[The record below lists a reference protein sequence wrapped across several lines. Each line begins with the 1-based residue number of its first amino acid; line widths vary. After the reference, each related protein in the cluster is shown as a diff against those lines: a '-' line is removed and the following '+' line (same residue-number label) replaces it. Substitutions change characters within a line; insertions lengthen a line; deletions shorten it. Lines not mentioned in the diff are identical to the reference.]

1 MNELTAVRVDPVSSS
16 ADLRAF
22 VELPFRIYADD
33 ADWAPPLKSDVK
45 WVLDV
50 AKNPFWKHAKREM
63 FLARRDGRVVG
74 RIAAIVDDEHNRV
87 HGERIG
93 FFGFF
98 ECEEDREVAAALF
111 RAAEAWVRGVLPEA
125 SRLRG
130 PVNPSMNEEVGAL
143 VPAES
148 EPGIPFIMM
157 TYNPAY
163 YLDLFAAAGYAKVK
177 DVVAILAPADG
188 RSLGRLERIAEAV
201 KRREKGRLVVRTIR
215 MDRFAEELAIVKDIY
230 NSAWEKNWGFVPM
243 TSDEIDAMAKKLKP
257 LIHPPW
263 IMFVELDGKPVAF
276 YLALPDYNLV
286 LNKLGGS
293 LFPFGWLKFLLLKRK
308 IDRCRTMALGILPEY
323 RRRGFDSLLYSEA
336 VKEAVRLKY
345 TSAEFSW
352 MLEDNLD
359 ILKPLEVFGGRIY
372 RRYRIVE
379 RSLA

>member
-1 MNELTAVRVDPVSSS
+1 MAGIDVAAVTGSG
-16 ADLRAF
+16 DLRSF
-22 VELPFRIYADD
+22 VDLPFRIYADD
-33 ADWAPPLKSDVK
+33 KDWAPPLKSDVK

-50 AKNPFWKHAKREM
+50 SENPFWKHAQRKL
-63 FLARRDGRVVG
+63 FLARKDGRVVG
-74 RIAAIVDDEHNRV
+74 RIAAIVDEEHNRV
-87 HGERIG
+87 HQEKIG

-98 ECEEDREVAAALF
+98 ECEEDQEAAVALF
-111 RAAEAWVRGVLPEA
+111 REAEAWVRLVLPEA

-143 VPAES
+143 VPSES
-148 EPGIPFIMM
+148 EPGIPFLMM

-177 DVVAILAPADG
+177 DVVAILAPGDG
-188 RSLGRLERIAEAV
+188 GGSLKRLGRIADTV
-201 KRREKGRLVVRTIR
+201 IRREKGRVAVRTIR
-215 MDRFAEELAIVKDIY
+215 MNRFAEELSIVKDIY
-230 NSAWEKNWGFVPM
+230 NKAWEKNWGFVPM
-243 TSDEIDAMAKKLKP
+243 TSEEIDAMAKKLKP

-263 IMFVELDGKPVAF
+263 VMFVEVDGKPVAF

-293 LFPFGWLKFLLLKRK
+293 LFPFGWLKFLLLKKK
-308 IDRCRTMALGILPEY
+308 IDRCRTLALGILPEY
-323 RRRGFDSLLYSEA
+323 RRRGFDSLLYCEA
-336 VKEAVRLKY
+336 VKESVRLNYK
-345 TSAEFSW
+345 SAEFSW

-379 RSLA
+379 KRL